1 MRFVIP
7 SSKSKRYLS
16 GSDWVISALDYL
28 LKTET
33 CAGNMSQV
41 VIMLDD
47 MLRQESVQ
55 DCLSQFIKKFP
66 VLHGSIARD
75 FNLAPY
81 WRIPKKA
88 EADLNFNVYHIKDSS
103 QEGVLSLL
111 EKSGNK
117 PFKSNNEHLAFHLIQ
132 TETGK
137 SCFAMTF
144 DHRLFDARGAEAF
157 LNLFQRYLVENNN
170 PNIIEGFSFTAP
182 ADLSQWMRK
191 FYAGRNVNRKIIALS
206 KSIPGTLPLPLEKNN
221 GFKFKLISFNQQE
234 TEEIYKSAY
243 NEAGYL
249 MEMPYLLSV
258 VMQTVQELF
267 KAKGISSA
275 SYFMPISIDMRTSE
289 DIREELFFNHV
300 SYLFFQIHSDKAGS
314 LAELIKT
321 IKHQLYE
328 QVKSEMPKDILEA
341 SLLTRI
347 APLPVLK
354 KIFHLPFKGE
364 IASFCFSHVSKSSYL
379 FPELMGVQIN
389 NIFHTPRVPVPPGLG
404 FFFNYFKGRLNLAI
418 SYLDGLIHEKDA
430 LMLETGI
437 KKRMGVCQA

>member
-1 MRFVIP
+1 
-7 SSKSKRYLS
+7 
-16 GSDWVISALDYL
+16 
-28 LKTET
+28 
-33 CAGNMSQV
+33 
-41 VIMLDD
+41 MLDD
-47 MLRQESVQ
+47 MLDPESVQ
-55 DCLSQFIKKFP
+55 DYLSRFINKFP
-66 VLHGSIARD
+66 VLNGNIARD

-103 QEGVLSLL
+103 KEGVLSLL

-137 SCFAMTF
+137 SCFAMVF
-144 DHRLFDARGAEAF
+144 DHRLFDAHGAEAF
-157 LNLFQRYLVENNN
+157 LNLFQQYLVEKNS
-170 PNIIEGFSFTAP
+170 PDITEGFSFTEP
-182 ADLSQWMRK
+182 AELSQWVKK
-191 FYAGRNVNRKIIALS
+191 FYAGKNVNRKIIALS
-206 KSIPGTLPLPLEKNN
+206 KTSFETLPLPPEKNN

-234 TEEIYKSAY
+234 TEEIYKNAY

-258 VMQTVQELF
+258 VIQAVNKLF
-267 KAKGISSA
+267 KAKGVPSA
-275 SYFMPISIDMRTSE
+275 SYLIPTTIDMRVGE
-289 DIREELFFNHV
+289 DIRQELFFNHV
-300 SYLFFQIHSDKAGS
+300 SYLFFQTHSGGMDNLKGI
-314 LAELIKT
+314 IKT
-321 IKHQLYE
+321 IKLQMYE
-328 QVKSEMPKDILEA
+328 QVKAGLPEDIMEA

-347 APLPVLK
+347 APLPVLG
-354 KIFHLPFKGE
+354 KIFRIPFKGE

-430 LMLETGI
+430 LMLETDI